1 MSKWRVLIN
10 KELKHLFRD
19 TKTIVQTVVV
29 PTFITPVL
37 IGAIFWYISS
47 IAQEETI
54 KTYDIAYSGDIS
66 NQIYDEIEE
75 TDRFTIVPIDSLDN
89 LKLSVQD
96 DSSDIGIYIDDE
108 FNLEQSINSTVKVMV
123 FYKDLD
129 TFSQA
134 KDILMNIIN
143 DYEKDIISARLVD
156 LEIDE
161 NILDPIDLEEEDLT
175 TDKEF
180 AGTFIGALIAFLF
193 IAYILQG
200 SMYPAIE
207 MGAGEKER
215 GTMETLISTNISSV
229 EIIIGKMF
237 SITLS
242 AVITAIFSTLGFILP
257 LIIVFL
263 YFGDSIPDTFFNI
276 VSAIVNPLAILGIFS
291 MLVPLSI
298 FMGALMLA
306 VSVYSKNPKEA
317 GLLLGN
323 LMIFFFAPAYLPC
336 SPKFVLNLAPAYLP
350 LINPGLEIDLVG
362 SLIPCFSL
370 ALHTNA
376 LISDNLDPFL
386 FSVTIFS
393 TIVYSLISIY
403 VTYIMFDDE
412 KVIFRT

>member
-47 IAQEETI
+47 IAQEETV

-75 TDRFTIVPIDSLDN
+75 TDRFSIVPIDSLEN

-108 FNLEQSINSTVKVMV
+108 FNLEPSINSTVKVMV

-143 DYEKDIISARLVD
+143 DYEKDIISTRLND
-156 LEIDE
+156 LNIDE

-257 LIIVFL
+257 LIVVFL

-323 LMIFFFAPAYLPC
+323 LMIFFFAPAYLP
-336 SPKFVLNLAPAYLP
+336 

>member
-47 IAQEETI
+47 IAQEETV

-143 DYEKDIISARLVD
+143 DYEKDIISARLND
-156 LEIDE
+156 LKIDE
-161 NILDPIDLEEEDLT
+161 NILDPINLEEEDLT

-323 LMIFFFAPAYLPC
+323 LMIFFFAPAYLP
-336 SPKFVLNLAPAYLP
+336 

>member
-47 IAQEETI
+47 IAQEETV

-75 TDRFTIVPIDSLDN
+75 TDRFTIVPIDSLEN

-108 FNLEQSINSTVKVMV
+108 FNLEPSINSTVKVMV

-143 DYEKDIISARLVD
+143 DYEKDIISTRLND
-156 LEIDE
+156 LNIDE

-323 LMIFFFAPAYLPC
+323 LMIFFFAPAYLP
-336 SPKFVLNLAPAYLP
+336 

>member
-47 IAQEETI
+47 IAQEETV

-75 TDRFTIVPIDSLDN
+75 TDRFTIVPIDSLEN

-108 FNLEQSINSTVKVMV
+108 FNLEPSINSTVKVMV

-143 DYEKDIISARLVD
+143 DYEKDIISARLND

-323 LMIFFFAPAYLPC
+323 LMIFFFAPAYLP
-336 SPKFVLNLAPAYLP
+336 

>member
-47 IAQEETI
+47 IAQEETV

-108 FNLEQSINSTVKVMV
+108 FNLESSINSTGKVMV

-143 DYEKDIISARLVD
+143 DYEKDIISARLND
-156 LEIDE
+156 LNIDE

-323 LMIFFFAPAYLPC
+323 LMIFFFAPAYLP
-336 SPKFVLNLAPAYLP
+336 

-386 FSVTIFS
+386 FSVTIGS